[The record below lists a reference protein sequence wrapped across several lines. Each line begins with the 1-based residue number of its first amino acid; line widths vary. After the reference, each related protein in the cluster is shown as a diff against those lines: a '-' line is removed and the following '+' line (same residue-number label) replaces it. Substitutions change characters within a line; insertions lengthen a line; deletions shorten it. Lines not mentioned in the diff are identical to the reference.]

1 MSRPEQ
7 GPEMPRDLAPLPAP
21 LVTMLDGLRGLIRHD
36 PLLARSRK
44 ISARGISAERFLMTF
59 PRDWLPD
66 TGDPRPLAA
75 LIESPLPDALTR
87 AWRQADMLHLGL
99 DAADPL
105 GGCMRKLYL
114 EFAPDRSPAAG
125 LAFLAVKA
133 GREARLHRYET
144 VPDPA
149 AVLAALALPDALA
162 LPAMQVA
169 GGSDALLRVSE
180 AATDRLSLDIGLVD
194 RAPDAPTLEA
204 LHRMVTAVNPDAA
217 PPALWPSH
225 VAVGRDRQG
234 MPFVTLYGW
243 PDGATP

>member
-1 MSRPEQ
+1 
-7 GPEMPRDLAPLPAP
+7 MPRDLGPLPAP
-21 LVTMLDGLRGLIRHD
+21 LVAMIDGLRGLIRHD

-44 ISARGISAERFLMTF
+44 VSGRGTSAERFLLTF

-66 TGDPRPLAA
+66 PGDARALAA
-75 LIESPLPDALTR
+75 LVESPLPDAITEAWPR
-87 AWRQADMLHLGL
+87 ADILHLGL

-114 EFAPDRSPAAG
+114 EFTRDTSPEPG

-133 GREARLHRYET
+133 GRDARLHRYET
-144 VPDPA
+144 VTDPA

-180 AATDRLSLDIGLVD
+180 AATGRLSLDIGLVD
-194 RAPDAPTLEA
+194 RTPDASTLDA
-204 LHRMVTAVNPDAA
+204 LHRMVTAVNPDAT

-243 PDGATP
+243 PDGAAP